1 MCHSLPEGKGTGKEA
16 DRRQQW
22 KRREQTEDMCSLTST
37 APWQSERQARSTSR
51 TARWRQSRGFGRPA
65 ISQRSQ
71 PAGPRHGKGLPQ
83 APWLCKHGKRWRL
96 RDHSGWYAS
105 GAAFASLQAL
115 SRGSS
120 GVRRKNI
127 PCAVQI
133 DDSGTRL
140 APDDRLYEMP
150 HVGPLHF
157 IYAEDEHPGRADLDQ
172 HVFRHNG
179 GPERRL

>member
-16 DRRQQW
+16 GRRQQW

-71 PAGPRHGKGLPQ
+71 PAGP
-83 APWLCKHGKRWRL
+83 
-96 RDHSGWYAS
+96 DHSGWYAS

-127 PCAVQI
+127 PWAVQI

-140 APDDRLYEMP
+140 APDDRLYEMT

-157 IYAEDEHPGRADLDQ
+157 IYAEDEHPGRGDLDQ
-172 HVFRHNG
+172 HVFWHNG

>member
-1 MCHSLPEGKGTGKEA
+1 MEETRA
-16 DRRQQW
+16 DRRYVSF
-22 KRREQTEDMCSLTST
+22 EIDGTLAFGTSGT
-37 APWQSERQARSTSR
+37 QYTSR
-51 TARWRQSRGFGRPA
+51 TARWRRSRGFGRPA

-127 PCAVQI
+127 PWAVQI

-140 APDDRLYEMP
+140 APDDRLYEMT

-157 IYAEDEHPGRADLDQ
+157 IYAEDEHPGRVTWISTFSGTMGDWKEDFDGAAES
-172 HVFRHNG
+172 
-179 GPERRL
+179 ERFLP

>member
-1 MCHSLPEGKGTGKEA
+1 MPFSPRRQGNRKGSRKETAIEETRA
-16 DRRQQW
+16 DRRYG
-22 KRREQTEDMCSLTST
+22 SLTST
-37 APWQSERQARSTSR
+37 APWLSERQARSTSR

-127 PCAVQI
+127 PWAVQI

-140 APDDRLYEMP
+140 APDDRLYEMT

-157 IYAEDEHPGRADLDQ
+157 INAEDEHPGRGDLDQ
-172 HVFRHNG
+172 HVFWHNG